1 MLLVNFNVLRRVDF
15 GLLSVLLLCSATLKF
30 VRVVRATSLPLG
42 STIKIVG
49 SALKKA
55 RPAQPQKSK
64 FWMKG
69 IIKSLI
75 RLLRLFIYFIIILIL
90 KLGGLIMEKL
100 LSILINIVLYTI
112 LTVFLGLFSLA
123 FLLGLAEG
131 DLSQGLFHYLQ

>member
-1 MLLVNFNVLRRVDF
+1 MLLVNFNVLWRVDF

-30 VRVVRATSLPLG
+30 IRVVRATSLPLG
-42 STIKIVG
+42 STIKVVG

-100 LSILINIVLYTI
+100 LWLDGHVSYISDTE
-112 LTVFLGLFSLA
+112 A
-123 FLLGLAEG
+123 FQRSYVE
-131 DLSQGLFHYLQ
+131 QKKMTM